1 MPARSLPVLLQLV
14 DVDADDPFM
23 TDRVV
28 EAFQAGVITGAEAR
42 HLQSFSKR
50 SPKSRKRALADQR
63 PVSDAEINEMRA
75 KLEVAS
81 ARLRVMNA
89 RRATPAH
96 ESTPPEA
103 GPASP
108 TGEP

>member
-1 MPARSLPVLLQLV
+1 MPARTLPVLLQLV
-14 DVDADDPFM
+14 NVDADEPFM
-23 TDRVV
+23 MDHVV
-28 EAFQAGVITGAEAR
+28 AAFQAGVITGAEAR

-63 PVSDAEINEMRA
+63 PVSDAEIDAMRG
-75 KLEVAS
+75 KLEAMS
-81 ARLRVMNA
+81 ARLRMITA
-89 RRATPAH
+89 RRANLTTQ
-96 ESTPPEA
+96 STPPEA